1 MQPIWGKLA
10 TLNVNTVISTASWEL
25 IEPTEGTFDFSSV
38 DEQIRAAGEHGQH
51 LVLIWFGT
59 WKNASSSYVPLWVKK
74 DPQRFPMAVTK
85 SGGGSFMGLAFDV
98 LNPLGNATIA
108 SDAHAFQALMRH
120 LRDSDPTHTIIMVQ
134 VENESGLMGDS
145 RDRSPLAQAAWDKP
159 VPRELLNYLAKHKDT
174 LLPELTSVWG
184 SSGFKTSGTWSEV
197 FGTSASAEEVF
208 VAWYIGHAVGSV
220 AEAGN

>member
-1 MQPIWGKLA
+1 
-10 TLNVNTVISTASWEL
+10 
-25 IEPTEGTFDFSSV
+25 
-38 DEQIRAAGEHGQH
+38 
-51 LVLIWFGT
+51 
-59 WKNASSSYVPLWVKK
+59 
-74 DPQRFPMAVTK
+74 
-85 SGGGSFMGLAFDV
+85 MGLAFDV